1 MKIRSFLAFKQGT
14 DRMKISWKTQI
25 LEIAESDILFV
36 TLVANQDAAIENWL
50 RFFFLE
56 I

>member
-1 MKIRSFLAFKQGT
+1 
-14 DRMKISWKTQI
+14 MKISWKTQI